1 MSQSATIASRVASV
15 PATEPSL
22 DFAALMARAK
32 AGDTAAVEELV
43 RQYEPEVRI
52 VARVLLGPAL
62 RPHLDSIDL
71 VQSVHRSLLV
81 GLRQNKLEIGGP
93 AQLIGLV
100 LTMLRRKVARKWRH
114 MRRQQR
120 LSHGPTGAAE
130 LAGLLVSVGSGET
143 DPARAA
149 ELKDSVQQL
158 CSGLADVDRRL
169 IEMRMEGH
177 TTAEAARAMDMDRQV
192 LGVRLQRL
200 RKKLVDAGLDSDWL

>member
-1 MSQSATIASRVASV
+1 VSATDS
-15 PATEPSL
+15 SL
-22 DFAALMARAK
+22 DFVALMARAK
-32 AGDTAAVEELV
+32 AGDSVAVAELV

-81 GLRQNKLEIGGP
+81 GLRQNKLDIGGP
-93 AQLIGLV
+93 EQLVGLV

-114 MRRQQR
+114 IRRQQR
-120 LSHGPTGAAE
+120 LSRGPTGAAE
-130 LAGLLVSVGSGET
+130 LAGLLMSVGSGES

-149 ELKDSVQQL
+149 ELSDSVHKI
-158 CSGLADVDRRL
+158 CGGLADVDRRL
-169 IEMRMEGH
+169 IEMRLEGH
-177 TTAEAARAMDMDRQV
+177 TTAEAARVLDMDRHV

-200 RKKLVDAGLDSDWL
+200 RQKLIASGLVLDWL